1 MNQDINNKDTINR
14 NITPQVS
21 RDRIEH
27 LLGQILGTRMRD
39 LETLENNHRDL
50 LTASSEDYQRFL
62 AFFADTEP
70 TSTHLSVGLALLATG
85 ADPKGRQFARQ
96 LLQKLP
102 LKTLADTVDYIQ
114 GWYRD
119 RTHTLQERRR
129 FSDSMAEAYSETA
142 PLVREA
148 LQREGM
154 TQESGDFT
162 GGEIVVT
169 LGIYDK
175 VQQVLDA
182 LGLTYRIVPCQIV
195 VTLPLRADQVLI
207 VNCPGSFDAEGI
219 EVIHRFVINGG
230 TLITTDWAL
239 QTTLQLAFPDTC
251 QWNNIT
257 TRDDV
262 VPVSWVDP
270 DSIYTQGVEVPEQ
283 VISWWLEDTSYPIQ
297 IISDRVQ
304 ILMRSQEMGK
314 RYGDDPLVVAFNY
327 GEGMVF
333 HFTSHYY
340 LQRSQGNKNS
350 KASEVISSLGIDLSD
365 RHALDRIS
373 GEQFAAA
380 YSSLRLL
387 ANILYERRRA
397 YGV

>member
-1 MNQDINNKDTINR
+1 MNENITNPETIDR
-14 NITPQVS
+14 NITPRVS
-21 RDRIEH
+21 RDRVEH

-39 LETLENNHRDL
+39 IETLEVNHWDL
-50 LTASSEDYQRFL
+50 LTASPDDYKRFL

-85 ADPKGRQFARQ
+85 ADSKGRQFARQ

-102 LKTLADTVDYIQ
+102 LKTLADTVDYIH

-129 FSDSMAEAYSETA
+129 FSDSMAQAYSETA

-148 LQREGM
+148 LQQEGIAR
-154 TQESGDFT
+154 ESGDFT

-169 LGIYDK
+169 LGMYDK

-182 LGLTYRIVPCQIV
+182 LGLTYRIVPCQIAT
-195 VTLPLRADQVLI
+195 TLPLRADQVLI
-207 VNCPGSFDAEGI
+207 VNCPGLFDAEAI

-251 QWNNIT
+251 QWNSRST
-257 TRDDV
+257 EDDV
-262 VPVSWVDP
+262 VPVSWVNP
-270 DSIYTQGVEVPEQ
+270 DSIYTQGIEVPEQ
-283 VISWWLEDTSYPIQ
+283 VISWWLEGTSYPIE

-304 ILMRSQEMGK
+304 VLLRSEEMGK

-340 LQRSQGNKNS
+340 LQRSQGNKSS
-350 KASEVISSLGIDLSD
+350 KASEVVSSLGIDLSD
-365 RHALDRIS
+365 RHSLDRIS